1 MMPRIH
7 ASRACDACRDRK
19 MRCRPVS
26 PVSPSTVGNPASPQQ
41 LATCRGCLQRDIP
54 CTYQRPVAKRGPLP
68 KRSRSS
74 TSSVSHRLGE
84 GSPHNPFRP
93 HPHFEWPLASNVYDL
108 HDYPQNASPGVNAPR
123 AAHLTSPLDSTPG
136 AFDGPNPLEILQTYR
151 GDASLVYCLCS
162 PSTWDIVNQDF
173 LTYVYPLIP
182 AVHIPTFLSS
192 LEAHRTLPSRLFACL
207 QASIFA
213 IVNALLP
220 SRFEH
225 YKAVDPILR
234 RDSGITD
241 KVQAVFRT
249 HDVFDLI
256 KGPELQDKP
265 SLTSWATMYLFGA
278 AYASLNLLHRS
289 GMFRSHTY
297 AIMLSMN
304 LHLVKSYAG
313 VNPIETQL
321 RKKAMWLTL
330 TGVIHSQVF
339 GTMPDLWNSGMA
351 RRIRTDQLLPLEV
364 DDEYISET
372 EVKEQPPGVLSLTA
386 GFLAEKKIL
395 LDLLD
400 LDYDNMPES
409 PGIGNLEPDT
419 LIRESHVARRTSS
432 TATPAVLLERIRR
445 LKYSLDDFSPSRGAT
460 SHDQSSPL
468 SNESSHTV
476 SEEVI
481 ELQRVNVYVTNY
493 WAQNYLIERLLS
505 LSSARHSS
513 QQDSIPSTLDLWER
527 REGLCRDLLHFLN
540 NSNLAA
546 LQRNGYALIYKI
558 RQVAAALLDCPAEPA
573 AFFAPLYRRARAH
586 LKSFTEVLV
595 RIDADVGFP

>member
-1 MMPRIH
+1 
-7 ASRACDACRDRK
+7 
-19 MRCRPVS
+19 
-26 PVSPSTVGNPASPQQ
+26 
-41 LATCRGCLQRDIP
+41 
-54 CTYQRPVAKRGPLP
+54 
-68 KRSRSS
+68 
-74 TSSVSHRLGE
+74 
-84 GSPHNPFRP
+84 
-93 HPHFEWPLASNVYDL
+93 
-108 HDYPQNASPGVNAPR
+108 
-123 AAHLTSPLDSTPG
+123 
-136 AFDGPNPLEILQTYR
+136 
-151 GDASLVYCLCS
+151 
-162 PSTWDIVNQDF
+162 
-173 LTYVYPLIP
+173 
-182 AVHIPTFLSS
+182 
-192 LEAHRTLPSRLFACL
+192 
-207 QASIFA
+207 
-213 IVNALLP
+213 
-220 SRFEH
+220 
-225 YKAVDPILR
+225 
-234 RDSGITD
+234 
-241 KVQAVFRT
+241 
-249 HDVFDLI
+249 
-256 KGPELQDKP
+256 
-265 SLTSWATMYLFGA
+265 
-278 AYASLNLLHRS
+278 
-289 GMFRSHTY
+289 
-297 AIMLSMN
+297 
-304 LHLVKSYAG
+304 
-313 VNPIETQL
+313 
-321 RKKAMWLTL
+321 
-330 TGVIHSQVF
+330 
-339 GTMPDLWNSGMA
+339 MPDLWNSGMA

-419 LIRESHVARRTSS
+419 LIRESQLARRTSS

-546 LQRNGYALIYKI
+546 LQRNGYAL
-558 RQVAAALLDCPAEPA
+558 VSP
-573 AFFAPLYRRARAH
+573 F
-586 LKSFTEVLV
+586 
-595 RIDADVGFP
+595 